1 MGIVINKHNL
11 NYIPRITIFCFI
23 LCIANFGGP
32 FAYNLLREFILI
44 IRLSF
49 INVLLLL
56 FIIFISFFSAVHR
69 LILYSNIQQGTNN
82 NLFFLIN
89 NINIREKVN
98 IYSAEKNEIN

>member
-1 MGIVINKHNL
+1 MGIVINKNNL
-11 NYIPRITIFCFI
+11 NYIPRITIFRFI

-32 FAYNLLREFILI
+32 FTYNLLREIILI

-56 FIIFISFFSAVHR
+56 FIIFISFVSAVYR

-98 IYSAEKNEIN
+98 IYSHI